1 MVSEILILRFEDS
14 THESNLQSAQ
24 KVEIDYRYVLG
35 FQVRCFAFGSRAAPS
50 TYDFYTDEDQDCI
63 EKCLLTITDNFGVVC
78 IQKVYNRI
86 DFENRKYNTNK

>member
-35 FQVRCFAFGSRAAPS
+35 S
-50 TYDFYTDEDQDCI
+50 
-63 EKCLLTITDNFGVVC
+63 
-78 IQKVYNRI
+78 
-86 DFENRKYNTNK
+86 